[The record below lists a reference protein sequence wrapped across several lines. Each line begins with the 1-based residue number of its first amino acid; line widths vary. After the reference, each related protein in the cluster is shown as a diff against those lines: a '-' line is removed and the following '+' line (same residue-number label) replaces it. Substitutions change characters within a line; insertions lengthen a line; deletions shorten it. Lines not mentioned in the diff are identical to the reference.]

1 MHYFRREFI
10 KVWWCSKV
18 SDTQKTRMPKE
29 NGIYYSFITQKGNC
43 TTPHKVMG
51 GTPSFG
57 QEAEARV
64 KREPRPWL
72 LLGFPWETQ
81 GELGEQLVRLGAVG
95 YFLIAW
101 FLALRQ
107 LIGAPGAMS
116 QINLGPRIVF

>member
-1 MHYFRREFI
+1 MYYFRTGFI

-18 SDTQKTRMPKE
+18 RMPKE
-29 NGIYYSFITQKGNC
+29 NGIYYSFITQRGNC

-81 GELGEQLVRLGAVG
+81 GVHPAG
-95 YFLIAW
+95 
-101 FLALRQ
+101 
-107 LIGAPGAMS
+107 
-116 QINLGPRIVF
+116 

>member
-1 MHYFRREFI
+1 M
-10 KVWWCSKV
+10 S
-18 SDTQKTRMPKE
+18 KE
-29 NGIYYSFITQKGNC
+29 NGIYYSFITQRGNC

-81 GELGEQLVRLGAVG
+81 GVHPAGQ
-95 YFLIAW
+95 AW
-101 FLALRQ
+101 GCRVLPNCPVPGPETTDWCSSGHEPDRSGSKDCNFTCT
-107 LIGAPGAMS
+107 PGAHDEGI
-116 QINLGPRIVF
+116 Q